1 MLEAAMGNRDD
12 GNDGSGV
19 DRGELARRAR
29 TLLHSQRQG
38 VLSTISLHRAGY
50 PYGSL
55 TPYALS
61 RAGAPLILISALA
74 AHTQNLLADPRAS
87 LFVVCLPPQE
97 LAGEAGDPQA
107 ETRISVLGRFARVPA
122 SDAADALARYTE
134 RLPRAAAN
142 SQTPDFQLW
151 EMTVEE
157 VRLVAGFGQIGW
169 LDGAAVVGEAAK

>member
-1 MLEAAMGNRDD
+1 MLDPAMADRDEDSDGAGAA
-12 GNDGSGV
+12 ND
-19 DRGELARRAR
+19 LARRAR
-29 TLLHSQRQG
+29 TLLHRQRQG

-61 RAGAPLILISALA
+61 RTGAPLILISALA

-87 LFVVCLPPQE
+87 LFVAAE
-97 LAGEAGDPQA
+97 AGEAGDPQA

-122 SDAADALARYTE
+122 SETADALARYTE

-151 EMTVEE
+151 AMSVEE

-169 LDGAAVVGEAAK
+169 LPGSAVI